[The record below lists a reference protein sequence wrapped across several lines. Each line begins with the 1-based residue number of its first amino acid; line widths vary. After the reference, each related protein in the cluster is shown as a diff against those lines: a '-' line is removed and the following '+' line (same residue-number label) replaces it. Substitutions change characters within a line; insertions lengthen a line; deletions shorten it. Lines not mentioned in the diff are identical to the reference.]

1 MIDNKEPEALTG
13 TVEHIVYQ
21 NTDNGYAVVEIETEA
36 GELETVFGIMPLIS
50 EGEQITV
57 YGQYVNSPK
66 YGRQLKVD
74 SYEKHLP
81 KTEAMIIKYLSSGTI
96 KGIGPAMARKIVDK
110 FGTETFDVIENNP
123 DWLSEISGISAAR
136 AEKIG
141 SDFREQN
148 GLRSVMLFCGDFFSP
163 SVSVRAFKRW
173 GSSAVEIIRSNP
185 YVLCEDDI
193 GVSFE
198 GADKAAQAMGLSRDC
213 KERLYAGILYVL
225 NHNANQNGHTYLP
238 EDKLIKA
245 TAAMLGAGEGKVDEA
260 LDMLAKT
267 GAVVREKTDGRKCV
281 YLKKYHD
288 AEAHVCSKLRL
299 LEDKSLVIEESNLRR
314 AIDLAEL
321 EENIKY
327 APMQRKAIEQ
337 AVNSGIMVLTG
348 GPGTGKTTVIRAVTR
363 IVSRIGLKYALAA
376 PTGRAAKR
384 MSEATSQE
392 AKTIHRLLE
401 VVYTAGEKQQFTK
414 NRNNLLTE
422 DYIIIDEASMIDI
435 LLMEALLDAIKPG
448 AKLILIGD
456 ADQLPSV
463 GAGNVLADIIASD
476 TVNTVHLTE
485 IFRQAKESRIVTN
498 AHMINNGEYP
508 DLDNRSSDFFF
519 LKRNSEEDTAETIVQ
534 LCKTRLPKRF
544 GEEIL
549 DSLQVITPTRLSCC
563 GVEALNIRLQ
573 SALNPPSPSK
583 KEKKAH
589 GVTFREGDKVMQI
602 KNNYD
607 ITWEKN
613 GAQGVGIYNG
623 DIGKI
628 IKVNNAAEFLTIDF
642 DDRITEYDFSLLD
655 ELEHAY
661 AVTVHKSQGSEY
673 KTVIIPSFR
682 FSPRLLTR
690 NLLYTAVTRA
700 QKMVIMV
707 GDAQTVN
714 DMVDNNR
721 HALRYTSLRQRLE
734 NFSQ

>member
-1 MIDNKEPEALTG
+1 MIENKEPETLTG

-21 NTDNGYAVVEIETEA
+21 NTENGYAVVEIETGTDEY
-36 GELETVFGIMPLIS
+36 ETVFGILPLIS

-66 YGRQLKVD
+66 YGRQFKVE

-81 KTEAMIIKYLSSGTI
+81 KTENMIIKYLSSGTI
-96 KGIGPAMARKIVDK
+96 KGIGPAMAKKIVAK

-123 DWLSEISGISAAR
+123 EWLAEISGISASR

-141 SDFREQN
+141 ADFREQN
-148 GLRSVMLFCGDFFSP
+148 GLRSVMLFCGDFFTP

-173 GSSAVEIIRSNP
+173 GSSAVEIIRNNP
-185 YVLCEDDI
+185 YILCEEEM
-193 GVSFE
+193 GVTFE
-198 GADKAAQAMGLSRDC
+198 GADKAAQAIGLSPDC
-213 KERLYAGILYVL
+213 KERIYAGIIYIL

-238 EDKLIKA
+238 EEKLIKA
-245 TAAMLGAGEGKVDEA
+245 ACALLGTDEQKVDEA
-260 LDMLAKT
+260 LDLLAKT
-267 GAVVREKTDGRKCV
+267 GACVKDKTDGRKCV
-281 YLKKYHD
+281 YLKKYYD
-288 AEAHVCSKLRL
+288 AEVRVCKKLRL
-299 LEDKSLVIEESNLRR
+299 LENKSVLIDEANIRR
-314 AIDLAEL
+314 AIDLAEI

-337 AVNSGIMVLTG
+337 AVNSGVMVLTG

-392 AKTIHRLLE
+392 AKTVHRLLE
-401 VVYTAGEKQQFTK
+401 VMYTAGEKQQFSK
-414 NRNNLLTE
+414 NKTNLLTE
-422 DYIIIDEASMIDI
+422 DYIIIDEASMLDI
-435 LLMEALLDAIKPG
+435 LLTDALLDAIKPG

-485 IFRQAKESRIVTN
+485 IFRQARESRIVTN

-508 DLDNRSSDFFF
+508 DLDNKSNDFFF
-519 LKRNSEEDTAETIVQ
+519 LKRNSEEETAETIVR
-534 LCKTRLPKRF
+534 LCKYRLPKKF
-544 GEEIL
+544 GAGIL
-549 DSLQVITPTRLSCC
+549 DSLQVITPTRMSCC

-573 SALNPPSPSK
+573 EALNPPSPSK
-583 KEKKAH
+583 KERRAH
-589 GVTFREGDKVMQI
+589 GVIFREGDKVMQI

-607 ITWEKN
+607 IVWEKN
-613 GAQGVGIYNG
+613 GAEGVGIYNG

-628 IKVNNAAEFLTIDF
+628 IKVNNAEEHLIIDF
-642 DDRITEYDFSLLD
+642 DDRLTEYDYSLLD

-700 QKMVIMV
+700 QKMVIIV
-707 GDAQTVN
+707 GDAETVN
-714 DMVDNNR
+714 GMVDNNR
-721 HALRYTSLRQRLE
+721 HALRYTSLKQRLE
-734 NFSQ
+734 DFG